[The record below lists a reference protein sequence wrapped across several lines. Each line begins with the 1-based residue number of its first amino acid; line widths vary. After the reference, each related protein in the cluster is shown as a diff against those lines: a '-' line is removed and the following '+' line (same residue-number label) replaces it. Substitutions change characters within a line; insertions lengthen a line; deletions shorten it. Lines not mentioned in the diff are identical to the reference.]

1 MENYYNNLFIN
12 VDKNI
17 KLDHDQIKII
27 EDDSDVLMVI
37 AGAGAGKTT
46 TMTAKVKYLV
56 EIKKI
61 PCNDILVISYTNKA
75 VNELK
80 DYINE
85 KFDLNIK
92 ICTFHKFAYD
102 IINEYKNIKLIN
114 NKEKIIKNIIKN
126 YNDKENIKK
135 LWNKYKKSDDFNKN
149 ISFNNYLVNF
159 CMENLNLFKAYNID
173 LENIK
178 ISKFRAEMK
187 LLKIVLIEYKNYCK
201 KNNVMDFDD
210 LIIDATKCL
219 KENNKI
225 NYKYI
230 IIDEYQ
236 DISLIRLNLIKEAA
250 NKAKIIVVGDDWQS
264 IYSFSGS
271 NINLFYNFRS
281 EMEAKTLFIQNT
293 YRNSQTLINIAGD
306 FIMKDESLIKKNL
319 KSYKEIINPI
329 LLVYYKNFIDDLEKI
344 INNII
349 AEDGINTKILILG
362 RYNADINKIKSY
374 KFKINNSKITYI
386 YNRKINITFLTIHA
400 SKGLGFDNVIIINF
414 EKGEYGFPSSK
425 KIDKFKKHYFKF
437 NKNINEERRVFY
449 VALTRTK
456 KKVYLLVNKKNES
469 CFIKEIKK
477 EVKQLKI

>member
-1 MENYYNNLFIN
+1 
-12 VDKNI
+12 
-17 KLDHDQIKII
+17 
-27 EDDSDVLMVI
+27 
-37 AGAGAGKTT
+37 
-46 TMTAKVKYLV
+46 
-56 EIKKI
+56 
-61 PCNDILVISYTNKA
+61 
-75 VNELK
+75 
-80 DYINE
+80 
-85 KFDLNIK
+85 
-92 ICTFHKFAYD
+92 
-102 IINEYKNIKLIN
+102 
-114 NKEKIIKNIIKN
+114 
-126 YNDKENIKK
+126 
-135 LWNKYKKSDDFNKN
+135 
-149 ISFNNYLVNF
+149 
-159 CMENLNLFKAYNID
+159 
-173 LENIK
+173 
-178 ISKFRAEMK
+178 
-187 LLKIVLIEYKNYCK
+187 
-201 KNNVMDFDD
+201 MDFDD